1 MTKVTV
7 QEVIVNTVN
16 TGKKPYSQAVVTY
29 TTERGE
35 NKEKKIMSF
44 SNPAVFAA
52 VSKIKNPTVVEV
64 ENDGAPYYNWTKLS
78 LVAEEAAPKGANASG
93 ATSVKVATST
103 YETAEERKIK
113 QLYIVRQSSITNAL
127 TYLAATQK
135 EGEYGVSDVLEIA
148 QEFIDFVYGTTQT
161 LAEMDSDIPY

>member
-1 MTKVTV
+1 MTKCTI
-7 QEVIVNTVN
+7 QEVIINTVN

-64 ENDGAPYYNWTKLS
+64 ENDGAPYYNWTQLS

-113 QLYIVRQSSITNAL
+113 QLYIIRQSSISSAL
-127 TYLAATQK
+127 EYWKNIGYDNVRVPEVLA
-135 EGEYGVSDVLEIA
+135 IA
-148 QEFIDFVYGTTQT
+148 QEFVDFVYGNKFETQVE
-161 LAEMDSDIPY
+161 AVD